1 MIKPLIAMIFL
12 GLNFYIYQFMASNE
26 EIPARKPFENF
37 PMTIGDWHCAGQQ
50 DMDPASLKF
59 LGATDYVI
67 CNYIR
72 DARVREAQAT
82 AGAVETRSAVDLY
95 VGYHESQVRREG
107 GGHAKAI
114 HPPEHCLPGSG
125 WDIIDS
131 KLIPIAFP
139 GLPEGRGLRD
149 SERHAKRFVIAQGDT
164 RELVYFWYQGQGR
177 VITANEDV
185 ILFRFWNRARRGRT
199 DGALV
204 RFTTRI
210 ERGDVA
216 AAEARFQEFAA
227 LVAPILPDYLPN

>member
-1 MIKPLIAMIFL
+1 MIKMMVALVFL
-12 GLNFYIYQFMASNE
+12 GLNFYIYQFMASDE
-26 EIPARKPFENF
+26 LIPAREHFESF
-37 PMTIGDWHCAGQQ
+37 PTTIGDWHCPSLQE
-50 DMDPASLKF
+50 MDPDALKF

-67 CNYIR
+67 CNY
-72 DARVREAQAT
+72 VKNEE
-82 AGAVETRSAVDLY
+82 GKRSAVDLY
-95 VGYHESQVRREG
+95 VGYHASQVRKEG
-107 GGHAKAI
+107 GGHAKSI

-131 KLIPIAFP
+131 KHVPIAFP
-139 GLPEGRGLRD
+139 GLPVGHGLRED
-149 SERHAKRFVIAQGDT
+149 EPRAKRFVIAQGDE

-210 ERGDVA
+210 ERGDIES
-216 AAEARFQEFAA
+216 AEARFQEFAN
-227 LVAPILPDYLPN
+227 LVVPILPSYLPE